1 MKLSCEQVATL
12 RGDKWDSFQSRA
24 RVYGIDG
31 LCPTITANGGG
42 YHEVKIMDNRARE
55 RAHYPRSNRQ
65 GICDSPGE

>member
-31 LCPTITANGGG
+31 LCPTITANGGA
-42 YHEVKIMDNRARE
+42 IMR
-55 RAHYPRSNRQ
+55 
-65 GICDSPGE
+65 